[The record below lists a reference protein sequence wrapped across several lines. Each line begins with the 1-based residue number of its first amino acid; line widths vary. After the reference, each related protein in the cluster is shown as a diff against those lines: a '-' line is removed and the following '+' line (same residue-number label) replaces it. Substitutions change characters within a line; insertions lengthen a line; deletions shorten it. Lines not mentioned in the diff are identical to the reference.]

1 MEKKTMSKVEADVRH
16 LLNAYTALERAR
28 AELYWAINNQIKA
41 GEEPI
46 TILPADNVKTE
57 ILEDGNMVKLTVM
70 DYPSR
75 LRVAKRSEKERW
87 VNNIA
92 FALKK
97 IKTEVSFDR
106 MFVFVRFYFPI
117 ENTDVDNYDVKYI
130 INGIKYSGLVPD
142 DIYKYVSF
150 GFDAAFSKNP
160 KTEIFLIKYNKNF
173 PEMLTKLLG
182 NL

>member
-1 MEKKTMSKVEADVRH
+1 MSRVEADVKH

-28 AELYWAINNQIKA
+28 AELYWALNNQIKA
-41 GEEPI
+41 GEEPV
-46 TILPADNVKTE
+46 TILPADDVKTE
-57 ILEDGNMVKLTVM
+57 ILENGSVVKLTVM

-75 LRVAKRSEKERW
+75 LKITKTGEKERW

-92 FALKK
+92 FALRK

-106 MFVFVRFYFPI
+106 IFVFVRFYLPA

-130 INGIKYSGLVPD
+130 IDGIKYSGLVPD
-142 DIYKYVSF
+142 DIYKYISF
-150 GFDAAFSKNP
+150 GFEAAFSKNP
-160 KTEIFLIKYNKNF
+160 KTEIFLIKYNKLF
-173 PEMLTKLLG
+173 PEMLTKVLR